1 MPFDALPRLVT
12 RGAEPRGFPSS
23 PSGEKTR
30 VEDRRQRV
38 VPVFAAD
45 FFVTVVFWA
54 GFASLTSMA

>member
-1 MPFDALPRLVT
+1 MPVDALPRLVT

-38 VPVFAAD
+38 VPLFAVDVFVVVVFGAIFAA
-45 FFVTVVFWA
+45 
-54 GFASLTSMA
+54 